1 MKKKYSPL
9 AMALLGVLVVFN
21 HIQVIAQK
29 KVTGSGNVTVVDYEV
44 DSFSSLEL
52 DGVFHVYIRQGEQ
65 EKVEV
70 ETDDNLHQY
79 VIVENRGKKL
89 VIDTQNKVNFRKK
102 KRMNIFVTI
111 RDIER
116 LEIAGVGNVESEG
129 RLELNDLELRIKSV
143 GKVNLELVADYL
155 EADINSVG
163 NVTLAGRI
171 KKADIENGGVG
182 RLAAYDLENKVLDLR
197 ASGVGKT
204 EVYAS
209 QEIAIK
215 STGVGSVFYKGDA
228 VVTKLNVRG
237 VGKVKKR

>member
-9 AMALLGVLVVFN
+9 AMALLSAFVVLNQIHVF
-21 HIQVIAQK
+21 AQK
-29 KVTGSGNVTVVDYEV
+29 KVDGSGNVTIVEYEV
-44 DSFSSLEL
+44 DPFTALEL
-52 DGVFHVYIRQGEQ
+52 DGVFHVYIRQGNQ

-89 VIDTQNKVNFRKK
+89 VIDTKNKVNFRKK
-102 KRMNIFVTI
+102 KRMDVFVTI
-111 RDIER
+111 KDLER
-116 LEIAGVGNVESEG
+116 LKISGVGNVESDG
-129 RLELNDLELRIKSV
+129 VLELSDLELRVKSV

-163 NVTLAGRI
+163 NVILAGKI

-182 RLAAYDLENKVLDLR
+182 KLAAYDLENEVLDIR
-197 ASGVGKT
+197 SSGVGKT

-209 QEIAIK
+209 REIAIK
-215 STGVGSVFYKGDA
+215 STGVGNVFYKGDA
-228 VVTKLNVRG
+228 VVTKLNIRG
-237 VGKVKKR
+237 VGRVKKR